1 MLVNFYQEIYLVL
14 VLFVTIIAMSQY
26 NQNVISNINRETTAK
41 LPLAFF
47 TLVLFVLFI
56 GFRPLSYVFY
66 DMLTANALYRA
77 LWGSSFYFDWD
88 VDNLIF
94 DNYFNYMA
102 CSCVPIRIFFLNA
115 AIIYF
120 GAMYI
125 AVKKLFPRD
134 VLLSFLVC
142 LAAFSTFSYGTN
154 GIKAGMA
161 ASIFLVAVA
170 YYDRKILSIVLALL
184 TYGMHHSMKL
194 VIVAY
199 FIVLFIKNPK
209 YYFLVWGFSFLMA
222 ALHITWFQHFFA
234 GFTDEHGAG
243 YLLSQRNSGFRIDF
257 ILYSAVPIII
267 GYYLIYKHKLQSKM
281 YNVILSLYLLT
292 NSVWMLCMYS
302 DFTNRISYLSWFL
315 YPIVLLYPFVN
326 IYWSNRQ
333 YTYLKYVVWGHL
345 GFTLFMTVIF
355 YGLLGL

>member
-1 MLVNFYQEIYLVL
+1 MLAEYYQEIYLFIILLITSL
-14 VLFVTIIAMSQY
+14 VLQQYSSRVIANTQRQTSY
-26 NQNVISNINRETTAK
+26 
-41 LPLAFF
+41 LPFAIAILLFF
-47 TLVLFVLFI
+47 TLLI
-56 GFRPLSYVFY
+56 GFRPFHSSFV
-66 DMLTANALYRA
+66 DMWNCAQIYNL
-77 LWGSSFYFDWD
+77 LWGETFYFNWE
-88 VDNLIF
+88 VDNLFF
-94 DNYFNYMA
+94 DNCLSYFA
-102 CSCVPIRIFFLNA
+102 CNSVPLEFFFLFA
-115 AIIYF
+115 SAIYF
-120 GAMYI
+120 GGIFWA
-125 AVKKLFPRD
+125 AKKIFPQD
-134 VLLSFLVC
+134 TLLAFLVC
-142 LAAFSTFSYGTN
+142 LAAFSTFSYATN

-161 ASIFLVAVA
+161 TSVFLVALA
-170 YYDRKILSIVLALL
+170 YYDKKILSLFIALF
-184 TYGMHHSMKL
+184 TYCMHHSMTL

-199 FIVLFIKNPK
+199 IVVLFIKNPK
-209 YYFLVWGFSFLMA
+209 YYFMVWGFSFLMA

-243 YLLSQRNSGFRIDF
+243 YLLSERNSGFRIDF
-257 ILYSAVPIII
+257 IIYSAVPIII
-267 GYYLIYKHKLQSKM
+267 GYYMIYKQKLQSKM

-302 DFTNRISYLSWFL
+302 NFTNRISYLSWFL

>member
-1 MLVNFYQEIYLVL
+1 MLANYYQYIYMILV
-14 VLFVTIIAMSQY
+14 VLFTAIAMGHY
-26 NQNVISNINRETTAK
+26 NHNNLLNLNRKTANTALSFINYIIFTT
-41 LPLAFF
+41 
-47 TLVLFVLFI
+47 FI
-56 GFRPLSYVFY
+56 GLRPLHYVFV
-66 DMLTANALYRA
+66 DMMNAYAQYSA
-77 LWGSSFYFDWD
+77 LWGGTFYFDWD

-94 DNYFNYMA
+94 DNYFSYMA
-102 CSCVPIRIFFLNA
+102 CSCVPIRIFFLNS

-120 GAMYI
+120 GSIYI

-134 VLLSFLVC
+134 ILLAFLVY

-161 ASIFLVAVA
+161 ASIFLVALA
-170 YYDRKILSIVLALL
+170 YHDKKLISVLIALL

-199 FIVLFIKNPK
+199 FIVLFLKNPK
-209 YYFLVWGFSFLMA
+209 YYFMVWGFSFIMA

-234 GFTDEHGAG
+234 GFTDEQGAG
-243 YLLSQRNSGFRIDF
+243 YLLTDRNSGFRIDF
-257 ILYSAVPIII
+257 IIYSAVPVVV
-267 GYYLIYKHKLQSKM
+267 GYYMIYKHKLQSKM

-302 DFTNRISYLSWFL
+302 NFTNRISYLSWFL

-345 GFTLFMTVIF
+345 SFTLFMTVIF